1 MELVNLKPKIKA
13 ALRGVKA
20 LKDVSNVYPDGA
32 PVLPMA
38 TFEEIVNV
46 PGAEYDGEEY
56 ASEIA
61 FYIRIWG
68 NGPEDIEPAA
78 RQVHAALTAI
88 GGRRGLCRDDYS
100 GKPKQK
106 LLRYSFFAV

>member
-46 PGAEYDGEEY
+46 PGAEYDGR
-56 ASEIA
+56 
-61 FYIRIWG
+61 RICERNRVLHPDMG
-68 NGPEDIEPAA
+68 QRAGGHRAGRKAGSRSVDRHRRAA
-78 RQVHAALTAI
+78 WAVP
-88 GGRRGLCRDDYS
+88 RRL
-100 GKPKQK
+100 
-106 LLRYSFFAV
+106 